1 MPEIEVLTVS
11 AEEASDGVAELW
23 RDGKQIAYTHY
34 DFENGDLMLRI
45 EPHHDGAPL
54 VVEVRSL
61 TAALAEVDRVLA
73 VY

>member
-1 MPEIEVLTVS
+1 MSEIKVLSVS

-34 DFENGDLMLRI
+34 DFVDGDLMLRI
-45 EPHHDGAPL
+45 EPPRDGTPL

-61 TAALAEVDRVLA
+61 TAALAEIDRVLA

>member
-1 MPEIEVLTVS
+1 MHEIEVRTVS

-23 RDGKQIAYTHY
+23 RDGQQIAYTHY
-34 DFENGDLMLRI
+34 DFDDGDLVLQI
-45 EPHHDGAPL
+45 EPRYDGTPL

>member
-1 MPEIEVLTVS
+1 MHEIEVLTVS
-11 AEEASDGVAELW
+11 PGEASDGVAELW
-23 RDGKQIAYTHY
+23 RDGEQIAYTHY
-34 DFENGDLMLRI
+34 DFNVGDLMLRI
-45 EPHHDGAPL
+45 EPRIDGSPL

>member
-1 MPEIEVLTVS
+1 MHEIEVRTVS

-23 RDGKQIAYTHY
+23 RDGQQIAYTHY
-34 DFENGDLMLRI
+34 DFDDGDLVLRI
-45 EPHHDGAPL
+45 EPRYDGTPL